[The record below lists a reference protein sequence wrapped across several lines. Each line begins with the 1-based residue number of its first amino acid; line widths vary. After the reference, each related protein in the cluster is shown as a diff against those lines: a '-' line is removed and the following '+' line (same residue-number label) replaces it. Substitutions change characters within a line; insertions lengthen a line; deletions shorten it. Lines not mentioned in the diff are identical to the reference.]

1 MNQHRIVRRAFSQYV
16 TVETFTGSFVDASNR
31 ADALQYA
38 NQDGEYMLRGVN
50 EPDRRESSGSFQSGM
65 DWL

>member
-1 MNQHRIVRRAFSQYV
+1 MTSQHRIVRRAFSQYT
-16 TVETFTGSFVDASNR
+16 TVEIFTGSWVDASNR

-38 NQDGEYMLRGVN
+38 NKDGEYLIRGLDQPN
-50 EPDRRESSGSFQSGM
+50 WSQSSSYQSGM

>member
-1 MNQHRIVRRAFSQYV
+1 MTNQHRIVRRAFSKYT
-16 TVETFTGSFVDASNR
+16 TVEIFTGSFVDASNR

-38 NQDGEYMLRGVN
+38 NKDGEYLLRGV
-50 EPDRRESSGSFQSGM
+50 EESDYRAGSSYQSGM